1 MKHRL
6 RLRAALVVAV
16 LGLVALPSAATA
28 SVTSFTTSGSLSPA
42 PPDATI
48 TGVSLSFGFDAGYTG
63 GFSPVPKQTVFH
75 FDNDIAF
82 DPTGLATCS
91 PASIAGMTTAGALA
105 ACPGARVGSGTVA
118 YNGGAT
124 INGVITA
131 FNGTPSSGHPTV
143 LAHIDINSGAII
155 VVIPGVIGTSTRGG
169 DFGSQIDFGLW
180 PNTPGVAATHFGITL
195 DNIEPAAGHHYV
207 SARCGDADRT
217 FNFGSDVT
225 FYDLSSR
232 SASATQSCGP
242 TGLRAAALKK
252 CKKKHSK
259 KARKKCRKKA
269 KLLPV

>member
-1 MKHRL
+1 M
-6 RLRAALVVAV
+6 
-16 LGLVALPSAATA
+16 
-28 SVTSFTTSGSLSPA
+28 SGSLSPA

-48 TGVSLSFGFDAGYTG
+48 VGTSLSFGFDAGYTG
-63 GFSPVPKQTVFH
+63 GFNPVPKQTVFH

-91 PASIAGMTTAGALA
+91 SASIAGMTTAGALA
-105 ACPGARVGSGTVA
+105 TCPGARVGSGTVA

-131 FNGTPSSGHPTV
+131 FNGTPSGGHPTV
-143 LAHIDINSGAII
+143 LAHIDINSGSII
-155 VVIPGVIGTSTRGG
+155 VVLVGVIGTSTRGG
-169 DFGSQIDFGLW
+169 DFGSQIDFTAW

-195 DNIEPAAGHHYV
+195 DNLEPSPGHHYV

-217 FNFGSDVT
+217 FNYAGDVT
-225 FYDLSSR
+225 FYDLSVR
-232 SASATQSCGP
+232 SATATAACGP

-252 CKKKHSK
+252 CKKKKTK

-269 KLLPV
+269 NRLPI